1 LTDHELMNDDM
12 AIRRLVATWVE
23 ATRAGDVEKVLTL
36 MTPDV
41 VFLVAGQP
49 PMHGRDSFAAGLRAL
64 LAAHRIESDS
74 TVDEVEVCGDM
85 AWCRTTLEVRVLPL
99 AEGGRPMR
107 RAGHTLSVFRR
118 QRDGAWQLARDA
130 NLLVPVPI

>member
-1 LTDHELMNDDM
+1 MSDEL
-12 AIRRLVATWVE
+12 AIRRVIAAWME
-23 ATRAGDVEKVLTL
+23 ASRAGDVNKVLSL
-36 MTPDV
+36 MTPDA

-49 PMHGRDSFAAGLRAL
+49 PMRGRDGFGASMRGL
-64 LAAHRIESDS
+64 LATHRIESDS

-99 AEGGRPMR
+99 AEGGQGMR
-107 RAGHTLSVFRR
+107 RAGQTLSVFRR
-118 QRDGAWQLARDA
+118 NSSGAWQLARDA

>member
-1 LTDHELMNDDM
+1 MDSMNDEQ
-12 AIRRLVATWVE
+12 AIRRVVAAWID
-23 ATRAGDVEKVLTL
+23 ATREGQVDKVLEL

-49 PMHGRDSFAAGLRAL
+49 PMHGRDGFAAGLRAL

-99 AEGGRPMR
+99 ADGGKAMR

-118 QRDGAWQLARDA
+118 NGDGDWQLARDA
-130 NLLVPVPI
+130 NLLLPVPN